1 MEKLTAVDF
10 ESIISRFGFLALGI
24 LLLFIPYTI
33 FDYVGYSGPLYIVLE
48 FLMALVGF
56 LFILFSTMSSG
67 RIRVSKRYL
76 QYIMIS
82 TLLLISILIVIIGMS
97 VKTIYTDELA
107 IEVLSSKRLLDG
119 LNPYGFHFGI
129 SALKAYGV
137 SLSALTPTINGS
149 YISTL
154 QYPDLMILL
163 LIPFVVF
170 HVNPD
175 ALLFL
180 FTVILI
186 FIIAYEFISKELTFM
201 VPLAVAI
208 VFFNI
213 NLLFFSYEGIT
224 DIVWVVFLTLS
235 LTFLQKKYVPGIFL
249 GLSIAAKQLPVFIIP
264 FLLIYV
270 YKKYGIHKVL
280 QVILFTVATFTLV
293 NLPFIIQNPAI
304 FISAVVAPENTP
316 ILGIGFG
323 LSQVYFSGYL
333 PFADREFFTVL
344 MLSVWAFLVILYLY
358 KFDSLK
364 YALTVFPI
372 AIVMFNFRLLE
383 NYIMYWPIITL
394 ATFPY
399 IFKEKTEVKNLKQ
412 SVPIFT
418 GFRKRF
424 RKHILR
430 NADLKKVYRISMV
443 ILLLIVISMPI
454 YAFIQND
461 RVYDEKIVIKS
472 ATLSGIN
479 EYGFANS
486 MMINVSYGKDV
497 TNTSFNFRILED
509 GFLNNPNGLFWN
521 ESMQENN
528 ITCGFTVYHLYTND
542 SANFLI
548 ANNSYIIIA
557 YNQYVETWYHITV
570 GHSLLI

>member
-1 MEKLTAVDF
+1 MEKLTEVDF

-24 LLLFIPYTI
+24 LLLFIPYAI
-33 FDYVGYSGPLYIVLE
+33 FDDVGYSGPLYIILE

-56 LFILFSTMSSG
+56 LFILYSTSPYR
-67 RIRVSKRYL
+67 RIGVSKRNL
-76 QYIMIS
+76 QYLIIS
-82 TLLLISILIVIIGMS
+82 TMLLISVLIVIIGMS

-107 IEVLSSKRLLDG
+107 IEVLSSRRLLDG
-119 LNPYGFHFGI
+119 LNPYGFHFGL

-137 SLSALTPTINGS
+137 SLSALTPTINGG

-154 QYPDLMILL
+154 QYPDLMVLL
-163 LIPFVVF
+163 LTPFVVF

-186 FIIAYEFISKELTFM
+186 FIIAYEYISKELSFM

-213 NLLFFSYEGIT
+213 NLIFFSYEGIT

-235 LTFLQKKYVPGIFL
+235 LIFLQKRYVPGIFL
-249 GLSIAAKQLPVFIIP
+249 GLSIAAKQLPIFIIP
-264 FLLIYV
+264 FLLIFI
-270 YKKYGIHKVL
+270 YKKYGIHKL
-280 QVILFTVATFTLV
+280 LEVILFTVATFTLI
-293 NLPFIIQNPAI
+293 NLPFIIESPRI
-304 FISAVVAPENTP
+304 FFSAVLAPESTP
-316 ILGIGFG
+316 IFGIGFG

-333 PFADREFFTVL
+333 PFADREFFTIL
-344 MLSVWAFLVILYLY
+344 MLSVWALLVILYLY
-358 KFDSLK
+358 KFDKLK
-364 YALTVFPI
+364 YSLTVFPI
-372 AIVMFNFRLLE
+372 IIVMFNFRLLE

-399 IFKEKTEVKNLKQ
+399 IFKEKTEVKELKQ
-412 SVPIFT
+412 SVPLLD
-418 GFRKRF
+418 GFKIQF
-424 RKHILR
+424 KKHILR
-430 NADLKKVYRISMV
+430 NADLKKVYRIS
-443 ILLLIVISMPI
+443 IILLLLIVVSMPI

-461 RVYDEKIVIKS
+461 RVYDEKIVIES
-472 ATLSGIN
+472 ATLSDIN
-479 EYGFANS
+479 KYGFANS

-521 ESMQENN
+521 DSMQVNN

-542 SANFLI
+542 SANYLI